1 MTSRPDARHP
11 IMPRQVWGSTL
22 AACCIACILVPVGGQ
37 AQESGAPVE
46 LDHVVAVVN
55 GRAILASDLND
66 EIRLSALEP
75 NSEERDETPQEALR
89 RLIARTLIRQ
99 QIRDEDEQ
107 SLVPTADE
115 VSARIADLRK
125 RLPACVQAN
134 CETETGWRAFLDAH
148 ALTQQQAQTYVRNRV
163 EVLRFIEQRFGQGVH
178 ISPEEVETY
187 YRDTLLPQYPP
198 GQPAPPLDKV
208 SVRIEEI
215 LLQQH
220 VTGLFSEW
228 LDNLRAQGD
237 VEVLDSSLESA
248 LEESQAN
255 AVRANPVQKGPG
267 VQ

>member
-1 MTSRPDARHP
+1 MNPPRDARP
-11 IMPRQVWGSTL
+11 ILPRPVWRTAL
-22 AACCIACILVPVGGQ
+22 TACFIAGILVPVRAQ
-37 AQESGAPVE
+37 AHQSPVE

-55 GRAILASDLND
+55 GRAILASDLIN
-66 EIRLSALEP
+66 ETRLSVLEP

-107 SLVPTADE
+107 SLVPTAEE
-115 VSARIADLRK
+115 VSVRLAELRK
-125 RLPACVQAN
+125 RLPVCVNAN
-134 CETETGWRAFLDAH
+134 CETDTGWKAFLDAH
-148 ALTQQQAQTYVRNRV
+148 ALTERQVQTYLRNRM
-163 EVLRFIEQRFGQGVH
+163 EVLRFIEQRFQQGIHV
-178 ISPEEVETY
+178 SSEEVETY
-187 YRDTLLPQYPP
+187 YRQTLLPQYPP

-208 SVRIEEI
+208 SARIEEI

-220 VTGLFSEW
+220 VTGLFNEW

-248 LEESQAN
+248 LEEGQAN
-255 AVRANPVQKGPG
+255 AVRANPAQKGPG